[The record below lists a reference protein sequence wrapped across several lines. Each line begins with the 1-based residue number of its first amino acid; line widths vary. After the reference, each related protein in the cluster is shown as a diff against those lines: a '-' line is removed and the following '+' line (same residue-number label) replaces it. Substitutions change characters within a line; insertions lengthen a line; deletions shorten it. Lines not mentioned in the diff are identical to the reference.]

1 MEEEVEEDAPPR
13 PIVRRRPA
21 PRRRRKRHLT
31 RRLRPGPRPR
41 ARCPPSPSGRA
52 MPPLRLPAA
61 RRVPSSQL
69 VPWHVPRRA
78 HVAQRPPPLVPR
90 LRRPAGR
97 SASKRPALRG
107 MERGGETGSSAAS
120 VRPRAHPQRAARTPA
135 EPRGEAHVFAVP
147 RPLRGDARR
156 GGRARGDWGE
166 GPPGL
171 DALRMRPGRRQEPS
185 RRGRAFVLRPP
196 GVVDVRERASK
207 WETPSRGREGA
218 KRGGCGGARRA
229 ELGWAGA
236 AARSAPALSA
246 GAVADGER
254 FRRRLRS
261 TSVADA
267 AGTGRSGR
275 EASPGG
281 PADRGGDGAS
291 SAERGRTGAS
301 RTA

>member
-1 MEEEVEEDAPPR
+1 
-13 PIVRRRPA
+13 
-21 PRRRRKRHLT
+21 
-31 RRLRPGPRPR
+31 
-41 ARCPPSPSGRA
+41 

-147 RPLRGDARR
+147 RPLHGDARR

-207 WETPSRGREGA
+207 RETPSRGREGA
-218 KRGGCGGARRA
+218 KRGGCGGAGRA
-229 ELGWAGA
+229 ELGWAGV
-236 AARSAPALSA
+236 AARQRSARALSPTA
-246 GAVADGER
+246 SASGG
-254 FRRRLRS
+254 
-261 TSVADA
+261 
-267 AGTGRSGR
+267 GSGR
-275 EASPGG
+275 HPSLTPRG
-281 PADRGGDGAS
+281 PADLAGKRHQEA
-291 SAERGRTGAS
+291 R
-301 RTA
+301 RTAAAMAPAAPSEVGPERTAQRERA